1 MLMDEQNHFAPGDSP
16 TPTEQIPEEI
26 NPDSITWT
34 ASEFVDNAKNFG
46 WYFMFVIAILIICA
60 LVYVFTHSIFS
71 SIVILVLGLA
81 LCFMAGRRPKELD
94 YGLDDQGIIINSVD
108 YPFSEFKSY
117 TLISEGGLD
126 HIALISVK
134 RFIPNKTIY
143 FEPQD
148 RDRIIS
154 LLGEFLPLEPAS
166 KDPIDG
172 FMKRIG
178 L

>member
-1 MLMDEQNHFAPGDSP
+1 MDEQPNLPSESDNS
-16 TPTEQIPEEI
+16 PTEQPPEI
-26 NPDSITWT
+26 NPNSITWT

-46 WYFMFVIAILIICA
+46 WYLMFVVAILVICVA
-60 LVYVFTHSIFS
+60 VYIFTHSIFS
-71 SIVILVLGLA
+71 SLVIFVLGLA
-81 LCFMAGRRPKELD
+81 LCFMAGRRPRELE
-94 YGLDDQGIIINSVD
+94 YGLDNQGIVINNVD
-108 YPFSEFKSY
+108 HQFSEFKAY
-117 TLISEGGLD
+117 ALVSEGGLD
-126 HIALISVK
+126 HISLISVR
-134 RFIPNKTIY
+134 RFTPNKTIY

-154 LLGEFLPLEPAS
+154 LLGEFLPLQPSS